1 MPRQTRRRGGKPPGV
16 LRQLANRSLAA
27 RSLDDRVAQGH
38 RILADLSRQYG
49 LPAPQAVPNPL
60 AQQAPVPN
68 PVAPPQQRV
77 AAIPG
82 LPGISNAA
90 RAPAPAPAPPI
101 GSPPFARTAP
111 VPLPDPK
118 FLAKGSYGCAYRPPL
133 ACDGET
139 TVEPDTVSKLI
150 TPASAAEE
158 MKFQAM
164 LAPIDPTQDY
174 FLYPKRSCDK
184 TTTSTDAKLRA
195 ELQKCTPVA
204 QYPKAKL
211 LILPDGGTSLEKLP
225 KSSQIGATL
234 VAMRNL
240 LVGLQKLHAGGYA
253 HMDIK
258 PDNIVLKDG
267 KARYID
273 FGLSRKFGDPIP
285 DPSLYHFNYPW
296 WPFELRILAGEKPPF
311 TTWEDF
317 RNRSLQYQPESRDL
331 FQWVANDARTF
342 RPEIV
347 AAMSNVYT
355 QYTADKANL
364 TRQLMIW
371 TDTYGLGR
379 TLQQVYFGLTGQSVT
394 RLRLDPSGNGEVAHM
409 LPDGRRVKPEKLDL
423 TTGSQTYGDIVQH
436 TRQKRLAGFTR
447 TWCKWCE
454 GMMDPDPTKRTSI
467 DDALAFYD
475 ATIRPEIT
483 RFFSAS
489 GGRRRTR
496 RKNSQRR
503 DKWTRSSRVF

>member
-1 MPRQTRRRGGKPPGV
+1 MPRQTRRSRGGRRTLRNPPRHPG
-16 LRQLANRSLAA
+16 
-27 RSLDDRVAQGH
+27 
-38 RILADLSRQYG
+38 LSR
-49 LPAPQAVPNPL
+49 
-60 AQQAPVPN
+60 
-68 PVAPPQQRV
+68 
-77 AAIPG
+77 AA
-82 LPGISNAA
+82 L
-90 RAPAPAPAPPI
+90 APAPAPVAI
-101 GSPPFARTAP
+101 ASPPFSAP
-111 VPLPDPK
+111 APPPPPPPALPEAK

-139 TVEPDTVSKLI
+139 TVDPDSVTKLI
-150 TPASAAEE
+150 KPASAVEE

-164 LAPIDPTQDY
+164 LAPIDPAQDY

-184 TTTSTDAKLRA
+184 TTTTTDPILRA

-204 QYPKAKL
+204 QFPKAKL

-240 LVGLQKLHAGGYA
+240 LVGLQKLHAAGYA

-273 FGLSRKFGDPIP
+273 FGLSRKFGEPIP
-285 DPSLYHFNYPW
+285 DPALYHFNYPW

-317 RNRSLQYQPESRDL
+317 RNRSLQWQPESRDL
-331 FQWVANDARTF
+331 FQWVADDSYTF

-347 AAMSNVYT
+347 RSISTVYF
-355 QYTADKANL
+355 QYMQQPEVL
-364 TRQLMIW
+364 TRLFMIW
-371 TDTYGLGR
+371 TDVYALGR
-379 TLQQVYFGLTGQSVT
+379 TLQQVYFGLTGQSIT
-394 RLRLDPSGNGEVAHM
+394 RIRLDPDGDGEVAHT
-409 LPDGRRVKPEKLDL
+409 LPDGTRIKPEKLDL
-423 TTGSQTYGDIVQH
+423 TTGSQVYGDIVQH
-436 TRQKRLAGFTR
+436 TRQKRIAEFTR

-454 GMMDPDPTKRTSI
+454 GMMHPDPHQRTTLK
-467 DDALAFYD
+467 DALAYYD
-475 ATIRPEIT
+475 STLRPEIT

-496 RKNSQRR
+496 RKNSQR
-503 DKWTRSSRVF
+503 